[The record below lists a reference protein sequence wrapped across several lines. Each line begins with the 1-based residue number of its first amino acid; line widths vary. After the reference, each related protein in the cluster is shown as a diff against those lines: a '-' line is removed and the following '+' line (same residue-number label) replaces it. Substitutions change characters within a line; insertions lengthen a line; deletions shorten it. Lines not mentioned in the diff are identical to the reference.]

1 MAIVARYVKEVSF
14 SMEGISKGNHFCQK
28 WYVNAQAYH
37 DCSCCGPCYKWLYQR
52 SRCWSMLFCVFYADL
67 RLKRVVFQAQF
78 LTRSEEA
85 LPVICDHH
93 HHLYSLYTARTSGCQ

>member
-1 MAIVARYVKEVSF
+1 MTVHVVDCAINGFTS
-14 SMEGISKGNHFCQK
+14 
-28 WYVNAQAYH
+28 
-37 DCSCCGPCYKWLYQR
+37 D

-85 LPVICDHH
+85 LPVTCDHH
-93 HHLYSLYTARTSGCQ
+93 HHLYSLYTVRTSGCQ